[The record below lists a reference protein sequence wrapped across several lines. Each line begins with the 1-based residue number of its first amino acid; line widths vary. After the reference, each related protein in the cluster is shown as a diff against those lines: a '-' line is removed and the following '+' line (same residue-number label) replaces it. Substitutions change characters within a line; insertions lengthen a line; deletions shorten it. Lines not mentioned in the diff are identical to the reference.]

1 MRNRFVAYLAG
12 TTEELLN
19 ANISKKLGYALY
31 FSETMLAAWGISDH
45 DYSKF
50 FSNPILADTV
60 NYTTLLVGYS
70 SLIDGMSRISDFVNN
85 FRQRTKWDV
94 QGVIGEIRESLQ
106 IRRAKKSVENS

>member
-1 MRNRFVAYLAG
+1 MRNKVLTYFAG
-12 TTEELLN
+12 TRKELLN
-19 ANISKKLGYALY
+19 ADIGKKLGYALY
-31 FSETMLAAWGISDH
+31 FSETMLAVWGISNH

-50 FSNPILADTV
+50 FSNHLLADTV

-94 QGVIGEIRESLQ
+94 PGVIGDIRESLQ